1 MTRRAHWSSAC
12 AHACTAMPARVKPQH
27 PQPPPPPPRSSVP
40 SRGIGK
46 VVSTKDFHCV
56 MARDYAVFYKVL
68 VQLR

>member
-12 AHACTAMPARVKPQH
+12 AHAYTAMPARVKSQH
-27 PQPPPPPPRSSVP
+27 PPPPPQRSSPVP